1 MHVKISDTGRK
12 LLNNRI
18 LANRILETVITN
30 KQQLEKGEKLTV
42 KEDNKTVSVKLVTTV
57 KDCDSD

>member
-42 KEDNKTVSVKLVTTV
+42 KEDNKTVSVKLVTRV